1 MYVRKKP
8 NRSGSTSVVVVE
20 KRNGKIHYLKT
31 IGVSSDPIEI
41 DDFYKQGKRWV
52 SEQTVKRDM
61 FLDQVRQ
68 EEEKLVVEGLLN
80 KIEHILINSTQL
92 ILNPVYQ
99 NIGFDKINEDVLKH
113 LVVSRICQP
122 QSKVVTS
129 DYLKSYFDENVD
141 LNKIYRY
148 LDKLSDTQKD
158 KIQETS
164 VNLPER
170 FLVAVLE
177 WFFTM

>member
-1 MYVRKKP
+1 MI
-8 NRSGSTSVVVVE
+8 
-20 KRNGKIHYLKT
+20 NG
-31 IGVSSDPIEI
+31 
-41 DDFYKQGKRWV
+41 
-52 SEQTVKRDM
+52 
-61 FLDQVRQ
+61 
-68 EEEKLVVEGLLN
+68 
-80 KIEHILINSTQL
+80 TQL
-92 ILNPVYQ
+92 ILKPVYQ
-99 NIGFDKINEDVLKH
+99 NIGFDKISEDVLKH